1 MAKKGGLGKGLDAL
15 FLDNETENSGTLVKL
30 RLSQIEPNKN
40 QPRRTFD
47 IDALTE
53 LSESIKEHGII
64 QPIIVRSLPGGI
76 YQIIAG
82 ERRWRASKIAE
93 LTEIPAII
101 IDADDEKVMELALIE
116 NLQRED
122 LSPIEEAK
130 GYKKLMETYH
140 FTQEQVSKIV
150 GKSRPVIA
158 NSVRLLTLPQNAQKY
173 LEEGKISVGHARVL
187 VGVNDSA
194 KLNQFLDDI
203 FLQEL
208 TVRELENLLKKR
220 NEQTTPEKKNQNSWG
235 NTWHKEIEISLQEH
249 LNTKVRINIQNN
261 KGKLI
266 IDFSSKEELEELAR
280 RLASI

>member
-82 ERRWRASKIAE
+82 ERRWRASKLAE
-93 LTEIPAII
+93 LTEIPAMI

-130 GYKKLMETYH
+130 GYKQLMETYH

-173 LEEGKISVGHARVL
+173 LEEGKISSGHARVL
-187 VGVNDSA
+187 AGVSDTV

-208 TVRELENLLKKR
+208 TVRELENLVKKT
-220 NEQTTPEKKNQNSWG
+220 NQPTTPEKKNQNSWG

-249 LNTKVRINIQNN
+249 LNTKVKISIQNN